1 MTSSSRRTTTG
12 LAVLCAFFA
21 VMLLGVGAAGI
32 LGVRHDNAVVRDFT
46 ADELA
51 TSATTALV
59 DRTID
64 QAYSAGSAVVTAAPQ
79 RRAALAST
87 LYDERIPAVE
97 AAVEKLRAL
106 HSGDAADERAG
117 IAVFVDKWH
126 RLRAVLNA
134 LAGPRPHRAGIGRG
148 HRPEPSPRAGLRA
161 ADRAARGPV
170 RPRGPRRPRRPD
182 RRHRRQPLHRSGPS
196 CCPCWRR
203 CWPSQCSPR
212 SCSGA
217 YAERSNRPQDQVE
230 FADTLQLAENEEEAH
245 QLLQRHLERAV
256 AGGTSPCSTATTAP
270 TGSKR

>member
-21 VMLLGVGAAGI
+21 LMLLGVGAAGI

-79 RRAALAST
+79 RRATLAST

-106 HSGDAADERAG
+106 HSGDDADERAD
-117 IAVFVDKWH
+117 IAVFVGKWH

-134 LAGPRPHRAGIGRG
+134 LPAHGRAQPG
-148 HRPEPSPRAGLRA
+148 SAAATGLSVRLERSYAPLTEQLGNLSAREVRDARDAEADATDVSHSTIWTIVLTVLAALLAIAVLAAVVLRRVRRA
-161 ADRAARGPV
+161 ADP
-170 RPRGPRRPRRPD
+170 
-182 RRHRRQPLHRSGPS
+182 
-196 CCPCWRR
+196 
-203 CWPSQCSPR
+203 
-212 SCSGA
+212 
-217 YAERSNRPQDQVE
+217 AEEQAQ
-230 FADTLQLAENEEEAH
+230 FADTLQLA
-245 QLLQRHLERAV
+245 RTRRRP
-256 AGGTSPCSTATTAP
+256 TCCCSATCSARWTAAA
-270 TGSKR
+270 RRC